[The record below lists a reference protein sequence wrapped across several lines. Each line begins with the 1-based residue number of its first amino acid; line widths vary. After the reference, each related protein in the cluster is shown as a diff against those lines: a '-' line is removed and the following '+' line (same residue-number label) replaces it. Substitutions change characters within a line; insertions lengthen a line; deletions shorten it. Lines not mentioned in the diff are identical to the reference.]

1 MQEPVVTNYIN
12 IFFFKLPRAELW
24 ITFRKICS
32 FFGLG
37 MKCYFLPHP
46 IIEYLS
52 GCSLYLVEVNQAD
65 IGFGLDIILCN
76 ERVVTNKDI

>member
-1 MQEPVVTNYIN
+1 VQEPVVTNYIN
-12 IFFFKLPRAELW
+12 IFFLSCLGLNYGLLLEKYVL
-24 ITFRKICS
+24 

>member
-1 MQEPVVTNYIN
+1 
-12 IFFFKLPRAELW
+12 
-24 ITFRKICS
+24 
-32 FFGLG
+32 

-52 GCSLYLVEVNQAD
+52 GRSLYLVEVNQAD

-76 ERVVTNKDI
+76 EHVVTNKDI